1 MKKQMFSIVLLL
13 SLGVTAT
20 TKSNILSTGAQ
31 TIFKNLLGKGSSGL
45 SKLFDAEGKGVTGG
59 EFITLNPTTVVDSM
73 VNPVGN
79 PIIVRIVNQATPPA
93 EQVVQTPFGQA
104 VGTMADSVTRFVGS
118 GFDALKNAG
127 HAVRDYNYGQ
137 AFEVALEKGELA
149 AQTLQ
154 EKVAHGTQ
162 YVFDAAQHAQHT
174 VRNFDYAGTAQAL
187 GATVQNNAQVLAES
201 VNETAQSVVQ
211 VAKNELAD
219 LKEGVGVASQQ
230 VQHAAEF
237 AQGYVTDAV
246 LNAPQAAQAGVGRLQ
261 DGFHAVTALTVDG
274 VKQAAQT
281 VMANPTETAYAA
293 FNTVKDAVIA
303 NPGKTAFGLVGGY
316 AANKLAKGHG
326 FATRTLATAG
336 GALTANFVSEEMAR
350 VALVTGI
357 AAKFVVANVKA
368 VRARSV
374 IKDHEKNLAIV
385 EFVTMCILNRLEN
398 KISNGL
404 NIESRGFSTEY
415 ICDNIFYFLFFTGMN
430 YEEFNQLDTQAQEAC
445 NKQVA
450 SDVEFL
456 NTLPRGIKEAVIDF
470 MISLESYQT
479 EVENTQAKKAA
490 KSNYSK
496 AKEALKKALSPYQ
509 DAITAYNNQLTQKA
523 LDKAKALVLSN

>member
-20 TKSNILSTGAQ
+20 TKSNVLSTGAQ
-31 TIFKNLLGKGSSGL
+31 TIFKNLLGKGSFGL
-45 SKLFDAEGKGVTGG
+45 SQLFAVEGRGITGG

-93 EQVVQTPFGQA
+93 EQVVQTSFGQA

-127 HAVRDYNYGQ
+127 HVVRDYNYGQ

-211 VAKNELAD
+211 VAKNEFAD

-246 LNAPQAAQAGVGRLQ
+246 LNAPQTAQAGVGRLQ
-261 DGFHAVTALTVDG
+261 DCFHAVTALTVDG

-293 FNTVKDAVIA
+293 FNAVKDAVIA

-350 VALVTGI
+350 VALATGI

-368 VRARSV
+368 VRAKIKQNSERK
-374 IKDHEKNLAIV
+374 IKDQNEAINK
-385 EFVTMCILNRLEN
+385 FVNERILNRTN
-398 KISNGL
+398 DRIANGL
-404 NIESRGFSTEY
+404 NIIAFINPSYPSTIVVIRNGNTSISRSY
-415 ICDNIFYFLFFTGMN
+415 QFFTGADYKAMYN
-430 YEEFNQLDTQAQEAC
+430 ANDEEKTGYINQATQ
-445 NKQVA
+445 
-450 SDVEFL
+450 DVEML
-456 NTLPRGIKEAVIDF
+456 QSLPDTLKASVIDYL
-470 MISLESYQT
+470 IALESYFKDKT
-479 EVENTQAKKAA
+479 KAA
-490 KSNYSK
+490 KAQCNQS
-496 AKEALKKALSPYQ
+496 KKALKQVLES
-509 DAITAYNNQLTQKA
+509 YNFEHSM
-523 LDKAKALVLSN
+523 VLSA

>member
-20 TKSNILSTGAQ
+20 TKSNVLSTGAQ
-31 TIFKNLLGKGSSGL
+31 TIFKNLLEKGSFGL
-45 SKLFDAEGKGVTGG
+45 SQFFDTAEGNRVINIIRNPLTGF
-59 EFITLNPTTVVDSM
+59 ESSYPYPVV
-73 VNPVGN
+73 VNL
-79 PIIVRIVNQATPPA
+79 VNQVTPPT
-93 EQVVQTPFGQA
+93 EQVVQTPLGQS
-104 VGTMADSVTRFVGS
+104 VGTIADSVYCFVGS
-118 GFDALKNAG
+118 GFNALKDAG
-127 HAVRDYNYGQ
+127 HAVRDFNYGQ
-137 AFEVALEKGELA
+137 AFEAAVKKVELA
-149 AQTLQ
+149 AETLQ
-154 EKVAHGTQ
+154 GKVADGTQ

-211 VAKNELAD
+211 VAKNEFAD

-261 DGFHAVTALTVDG
+261 DCFHAVTALTVDG

-316 AANKLAKGHG
+316 AANKLAKGRG
-326 FATRTLATAG
+326 VVTRTLATAG
-336 GALTANFVSEEMAR
+336 GALAANFVSEEMAR
-350 VALVTGI
+350 VALATGI

-368 VRARSV
+368 IRAKIKQNSEIS
-374 IKDHEKNLAIV
+374 IKDQNEAINK
-385 EFVTMCILNRLEN
+385 FVNERILDRTGN
-398 KISNGL
+398 KVAKGL
-404 NIESRGFSTEY
+404 NIITFINLSYPFTIVVIRNGNASFSRY
-415 ICDNIFYFLFFTGMN
+415 YQFFTGADYKAMYN
-430 YEEFNQLDTQAQEAC
+430 ANDEEKTGYINQATQ
-445 NKQVA
+445 
-450 SDVEFL
+450 DVEML
-456 NTLPRGIKEAVIDF
+456 QSLPDALKASVIDYL
-470 MISLESYQT
+470 IALESYFKQNKT
-479 EVENTQAKKAA
+479 SAV
-490 KSNYSK
+490 K
-496 AKEALKKALSPYQ
+496 AKFNQSREALKQALEIYNS
-509 DAITAYNNQLTQKA
+509 ASSIT
-523 LDKAKALVLSN
+523 LSA